1 MHLLSIISLN
11 IFILN
16 MTMNKQQELVFAE
29 TINGDE
35 VDVTEFVHVRF

>member
-1 MHLLSIISLN
+1 
-11 IFILN
+11 

-35 VDVTEFVHVRF
+35 VDNVTEFVHVRF